1 MERRIANLAKKIC
14 LEHFEISANSSTNYL
29 WFMYIDG
36 TKEGT
41 FKPFIFLAELHLL
54 LYLNLMEEGQVNNCI
69 KLLRSPDK
77 ENLFVASQVINFFR
91 KERIKKL
98 DHFNPKKL
106 GPYADAVRDYDTKIV
121 NTSLWNNVQ
130 KLETNE

>member
-14 LEHFEISANSSTNYL
+14 LEHFEISSNSGTNYL

-36 TKEGT
+36 TKKGT

-54 LYLNLMEEGQVNNCI
+54 YLNIMEQDQVDNCI
-69 KLLRSPDK
+69 SLLRSPDK

-106 GPYADAVRDYDTKIV
+106 GPYAEVVRDYDTKVV
-121 NTSLWNNVQ
+121 NVYLWNNVQ
-130 KLETNE
+130 KLEENE

>member
-14 LEHFEISANSSTNYL
+14 EEHFEISSNSGTNYL
-29 WFMYIDG
+29 WFMYIAG
-36 TKEGT
+36 TKKDT

-54 LYLNLMEEGQVNNCI
+54 LYFKFMEQGQVDNCVN
-69 KLLRSPDK
+69 LLRSPDK

-91 KERIKKL
+91 KERL
-98 DHFNPKKL
+98 KKL
-106 GPYADAVRDYDTKIV
+106 GKYNSKDPGIYADAVRDYDTKIV